1 MNKMTVSERSWA
13 FYDWANSAYTLIVV
27 TAILPLYFKASAAE
41 AGIDAA
47 TSTAYW
53 GYANSFSTLIV
64 SILAPILGTIADFK
78 GFKKR
83 FFIICAS
90 LGIVF
95 TFMLALVPSGQW
107 IFLLICFIFT
117 SIGFTGANIFYDAFL
132 VDVTT
137 EERMDRISANGYA
150 LGYMGSIIPFIL
162 SIALIMMAQ
171 LSILPLSVTIASQ
184 IAFVITALWWG
195 FFTIPMLKSV
205 EQKYFIERV
214 PNPVSTSFKKLSL
227 TFKNI
232 KAYRP
237 LFLFLLAYFFYIDGV
252 HTVIN
257 MSTAFGSDLGISST
271 TLLIVLFVTQIVAA
285 PFTVLY
291 GRLGGKFSEKTM
303 IIVGIIVYIMVCC
316 YAYFLDS
323 AFDFWVLAMLV
334 GTSQGG
340 IQAMSRSY
348 FAKLV
353 PKESSNEF
361 FGFYSVFGKFAAILG
376 PLLVG
381 ITAQYTGSTNSGVFS
396 LVILFIIGAL
406 LLLRVPSK
414 DSPGSVSHGMN
425 NQA

>member
-1 MNKMTVSERSWA
+1 MMKKMTASERSWA

-27 TAILPLYFKASAAE
+27 TAILPLYFKSSATQ

-53 GYANSFSTLIV
+53 GYANSLSTLIV

-83 FFIICAS
+83 FFIIFAT
-90 LGIVF
+90 LGVIF
-95 TFMLALVPSGQW
+95 TLMLAVVPSDQW
-107 IFLLICFIFT
+107 LVILICFIVT
-117 SIGFTGANIFYDAFL
+117 SIGFTGANVFYDAFL
-132 VDVTT
+132 VDVTS

-150 LGYMGSIIPFIL
+150 LGYVGSIIPFVI
-162 SIALIMMAQ
+162 SIALIMTAQ
-171 LSILPLSVTIASQ
+171 LNILPLSVTIASQ

-195 FFTIPMLKSV
+195 FFTIPMLKNV
-205 EQKYFIERV
+205 EQRYYAERV
-214 PNPVSTSFKKLSL
+214 PNPVSTSFKKLYS

-232 KAYRP
+232 KSYKP
-237 LFLFLLAYFFYIDGV
+237 LFIFLIAYFFYIDGV

-271 TLLIVLFVTQIVAA
+271 TLLIILFMTQVVAA
-285 PFTVLY
+285 PFTVLF
-291 GRLGGKFSEKTM
+291 GKLGGKYSEKTM
-303 IIVGIIVYIMVCC
+303 IIVGIFVYIIVCF

-323 AFDFWVLAMLV
+323 ALDFWILAMLV

-361 FGFYSVFGKFAAILG
+361 FGFYSIFGKFAAIIG

-381 ITAQYTGSTNSGVFS
+381 VTAQYTGNTNSGIFS
-396 LVILFIIGAL
+396 LVILFIIGAIIL
-406 LLLRVPSK
+406 LYVPK
-414 DSPGSVSHGMN
+414 PDVK
-425 NQA
+425 

>member
-1 MNKMTVSERSWA
+1 MMKKMTASERSWA

-27 TAILPLYFKASAAE
+27 TAILPLYFKSSATQ

-83 FFIICAS
+83 FFIIFAT
-90 LGIVF
+90 LGVIF
-95 TFMLALVPSGQW
+95 TLMLAVVPSDQW
-107 IFLLICFIFT
+107 LVILICFIVT
-117 SIGFTGANIFYDAFL
+117 SIGFTGANVFYDAFL
-132 VDVTT
+132 VDVTS

-150 LGYMGSIIPFIL
+150 LGYVGSIIPFVI
-162 SIALIMMAQ
+162 SIALIMTAQ
-171 LSILPLSVTIASQ
+171 LNILPLSVTIASQ

-195 FFTIPMLKSV
+195 FFTIPMLKNV
-205 EQKYFIERV
+205 EQRYYAERV
-214 PNPVSTSFKKLSL
+214 PNPVSTSFKKLYS

-232 KAYRP
+232 KAYKP
-237 LFLFLLAYFFYIDGV
+237 LFIFLIAYFFYIDGV

-271 TLLIVLFVTQIVAA
+271 TLLIILFMTQVVAA
-285 PFTVLY
+285 PFTVLF
-291 GRLGGKFSEKTM
+291 GKLGGKYSEKTM
-303 IIVGIIVYIMVCC
+303 IIVGIFVYIIVCF

-323 AFDFWVLAMLV
+323 ALDFWILAMLV

-361 FGFYSVFGKFAAILG
+361 FGFYSIFGKFAAIIG

-381 ITAQYTGSTNSGVFS
+381 VTAQYTGNTNSGVFS
-396 LVILFIIGAL
+396 LVILFIIGAIIL
-406 LLLRVPSK
+406 LYVPK
-414 DSPGSVSHGMN
+414 PDVK
-425 NQA
+425 

>member
-1 MNKMTVSERSWA
+1 MKKMTASERSWA

-27 TAILPLYFKASAAE
+27 TAILPLYFKSSATQ

-83 FFIICAS
+83 FFIIFAT
-90 LGIVF
+90 LGVIF
-95 TFMLALVPSGQW
+95 TLMLAVVPSDQW
-107 IFLLICFIFT
+107 LVILICFIVT

-150 LGYMGSIIPFIL
+150 LGYVGSIIPFVI
-162 SIALIMMAQ
+162 SIALIMTAQ
-171 LSILPLSVTIASQ
+171 LNILPLSVTIASQ

-195 FFTIPMLKSV
+195 FFTIPMLKNV
-205 EQKYFIERV
+205 EQRYYVERV
-214 PNPVSTSFKKLSL
+214 PNPVSTSFKKLYS

-232 KAYRP
+232 KAYKP
-237 LFLFLLAYFFYIDGV
+237 LFIFLIAYFFYIDGV

-271 TLLIVLFVTQIVAA
+271 TLLIILFMTQVVAA
-285 PFTVLY
+285 PFTVLF
-291 GRLGGKFSEKTM
+291 GKLGGKYSEKTM
-303 IIVGIIVYIMVCC
+303 IIVGIFVYIIVCF

-323 AFDFWVLAMLV
+323 ALDFWILAMLV

-361 FGFYSVFGKFAAILG
+361 FGFYSIFGKFAAIIG

-381 ITAQYTGSTNSGVFS
+381 VTAQYTGNTNSGVFS
-396 LVILFIIGAL
+396 LVILFIIGAIIL
-406 LLLRVPSK
+406 LYVPK
-414 DSPGSVSHGMN
+414 PDVK
-425 NQA
+425 

>member
-1 MNKMTVSERSWA
+1 MKKMTASERSWA

-27 TAILPLYFKASAAE
+27 TAILPLYFKSSATQ

-83 FFIICAS
+83 FFIIFAT
-90 LGIVF
+90 LGVIF
-95 TFMLALVPSGQW
+95 TLMLAVVPSDQW
-107 IFLLICFIFT
+107 LVILICFIVT

-150 LGYMGSIIPFIL
+150 LGYVGSIIPFVI
-162 SIALIMMAQ
+162 SIALIMTAQ
-171 LSILPLSVTIASQ
+171 LNILPLSVTIASQ

-195 FFTIPMLKSV
+195 FFTIPMLKNV
-205 EQKYFIERV
+205 EQRYYAERV
-214 PNPVSTSFKKLSL
+214 PNPVSTSFKKLYS

-232 KAYRP
+232 KAYKP
-237 LFLFLLAYFFYIDGV
+237 LFIFLIAYFFYIDGV

-271 TLLIVLFVTQIVAA
+271 TLLIILFMTQVVAA
-285 PFTVLY
+285 PFTVLF
-291 GRLGGKFSEKTM
+291 GKLGGKYSEKTM
-303 IIVGIIVYIMVCC
+303 IIVGIFVYIIVCF

-323 AFDFWVLAMLV
+323 ALDFWILAMLV

-340 IQAMSRSY
+340 IQAMSRS
-348 FAKLV
+348 
-353 PKESSNEF
+353 
-361 FGFYSVFGKFAAILG
+361 
-376 PLLVG
+376 
-381 ITAQYTGSTNSGVFS
+381 
-396 LVILFIIGAL
+396 LFC
-406 LLLRVPSK
+406 
-414 DSPGSVSHGMN
+414 
-425 NQA
+425 

>member
-1 MNKMTVSERSWA
+1 MKKMSASERSWA

-27 TAILPLYFKASAAE
+27 TAILPLYFKSSAAE
-41 AGIDAA
+41 AGINAA

-83 FFIICAS
+83 FFIIFAT
-90 LGIVF
+90 LGVVF
-95 TFMLALVPSGQW
+95 TLMLAVVPSDRW
-107 IFLLICFIFT
+107 MILLICFIVT

-132 VDVTT
+132 VDVTS

-150 LGYMGSIIPFIL
+150 LGYVGSIMPFIIA
-162 SIALIMMAQ
+162 IALIMTAQ
-171 LSILPLSVTIASQ
+171 LNILPLSVTIASQ

-195 FFTIPMLKSV
+195 FFTIPMLKNV
-205 EQKYFIERV
+205 EQRYYVERV
-214 PNPVSTSFKKLSL
+214 PNPISTSFKKLFI
-227 TFKNI
+227 TIKNI
-232 KAYRP
+232 KMYKH
-237 LFLFLLAYFFYIDGV
+237 LFIFLIAYFFYIDGV

-271 TLLIVLFVTQIVAA
+271 TLLIILFMTQVVAA

-291 GRLGGKFSEKTM
+291 GKLGAKYNEKM
-303 IIVGIIVYIMVCC
+303 MILVGIFVYIIVCV

-323 AFDFWVLAMLV
+323 AFDFWILAMLV

-348 FAKLV
+348 YAKLI

-376 PLLVG
+376 PVLVG
-381 ITAQYTGSTNSGVFS
+381 VTAQLTGSTNSGVFS
-396 LVILFIIGAL
+396 LVILFIIGAIIL
-406 LLLRVPSK
+406 LYVPK
-414 DSPGSVSHGMN
+414 VN
-425 NQA
+425 TK

>member
-1 MNKMTVSERSWA
+1 MKKMTASERSWA

-27 TAILPLYFKASAAE
+27 TAILPLYFKSSATQ

-83 FFIICAS
+83 FFIIFAT
-90 LGIVF
+90 LGVIF
-95 TFMLALVPSGQW
+95 TLMLAVVPSDQW
-107 IFLLICFIFT
+107 LVILICFIVT

-150 LGYMGSIIPFIL
+150 LGYVGSIIPFVI
-162 SIALIMMAQ
+162 SIALIMTAQ
-171 LSILPLSVTIASQ
+171 LNILPLSVTIASQ

-195 FFTIPMLKSV
+195 FFTIPMLKNV
-205 EQKYFIERV
+205 EQRYYVERV
-214 PNPVSTSFKKLSL
+214 PNPVSTSFKKLYS

-232 KAYRP
+232 KAYKP
-237 LFLFLLAYFFYIDGV
+237 LFIFLIAYFFYIDGV

-271 TLLIVLFVTQIVAA
+271 TLLIILFMTQVVAA
-285 PFTVLY
+285 PFTVLF
-291 GRLGGKFSEKTM
+291 GKLGGKYSEKTM
-303 IIVGIIVYIMVCC
+303 IIVGIFVYIIVCF

-323 AFDFWVLAMLV
+323 ALDFWILAMLV

-361 FGFYSVFGKFAAILG
+361 FGFYSIFGKFAAIIG

-381 ITAQYTGSTNSGVFS
+381 VTAQYTGNTNSGVFS
-396 LVILFIIGAL
+396 LVILFIIGAIIL
-406 LLLRVPSK
+406 LYVPK
-414 DSPGSVSHGMN
+414 PD
-425 NQA
+425 AK